1 MAHIT
6 GGDGVY
12 LFGRC
17 FCAWGEEV
25 VNGADSEIVVDV
37 NGLAQ
42 GMYFVL
48 MEDGGDVTA
57 CLRFVK
63 K

>member
-1 MAHIT
+1 MAHIP

-48 MEDGGDVTA
+48 MEDGGDVA
-57 CLRFVK
+57 ARLRFVK
-63 K
+63 R